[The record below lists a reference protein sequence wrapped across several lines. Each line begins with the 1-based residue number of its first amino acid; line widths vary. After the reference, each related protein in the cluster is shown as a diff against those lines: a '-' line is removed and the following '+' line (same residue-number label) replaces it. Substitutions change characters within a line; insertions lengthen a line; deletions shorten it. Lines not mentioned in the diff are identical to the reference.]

1 MSLSQESIP
10 ETPSEGRS
18 PQDPN
23 DFPKNGEDDD
33 QRVDDSATP
42 PESPSA
48 PEPPALCPPE
58 PWGSAW
64 RAAYARG
71 GHARAGD
78 SIGSAAHGRVVV
90 VATDGPVTLVR
101 RSAGWEKCAL
111 LLTGAQGREW
121 SARADAWADSRL
133 PIDLARQMLE
143 CVDAALS
150 SLPHYRGM
158 SLLPRGTRLDATGLL
173 ADTHHRLAQQV
184 VRLRADPMLAPRLDA
199 ALDRLDCLSQE
210 TRGALLGDDAAAS
223 DAELSGWETDDDEQ
237 PSGDETED
245 DARDLEAG
253 ISHLDIVDP
262 SAAEPTSAAVDGE
275 RVAEP
280 SELVV
285 ESRGGRY
292 GLRTTR
298 VDSPIAPVVSVSAN
312 HGRGERERVAR
323 PPREDVE
330 SLEEP
335 HGVRVTPL
343 DSAAAPG
350 GRVSVDATTPRLTDD
365 QTRGE
370 QERVARP
377 PREDVESLEEPHGVR
392 VTPLDSAAAPGGRVS
407 VDATGAPRTGQCGRA
422 KRVDS
427 ARSALD
433 KARDELRAGAAHAPA
448 TNEHDQLTTHAAN
461 LLRAAT
467 VAAREARLAAALGD
481 ETTRRQAEER
491 ARTLRREHKLTT
503 HTARAARET
512 SGFVLV
518 SRGAARASGSHVA
531 VGDARTCMPDAV
543 WVALRSL
550 GIQVTNGAVRRALP
564 GTIDSDPSILQ
575 ATEYCDD
582 AHGVSL
588 ERRPALEGSERSLF
602 ACRHGLF
609 LLCLDLECDSHDQG
623 VVTERHMVCFDAG
636 RREVCDNEPRAPV
649 YRVTESDVVD
659 NAAARRVFIA
669 MFPGARR
676 IYTRR
681 IYEALANNRTAK
693 RPRESL

>member
-350 GRVSVDATTPRLTDD
+350 GRVSVDAT
-365 QTRGE
+365 
-370 QERVARP
+370 
-377 PREDVESLEEPHGVR
+377 
-392 VTPLDSAAAPGGRVS
+392 
-407 VDATGAPRTGQCGRA
+407 GAPRTGQCGRA